1 MLTLLPRHIA
11 HAQPLRVPITG
22 KSDTWSIS
30 DPKLETLTME
40 ELKRFRQPGG
50 FETVVQRYW
59 YTHGFL
65 HGLYWD
71 DLDEQG
77 LYSRVAAEGKIVD
90 EIMNDLAEIYTED
103 IFCPE
108 AFMQGLGDA
117 LKQEI
122 VTKQSHVP
130 SVVQST

>member
-1 MLTLLPRHIA
+1 MPRHVA
-11 HAQPLRVPITG
+11 HARPLHAPVAGT
-22 KSDTWSIS
+22 DMWSIS
-30 DPKLETLTME
+30 DPKLEMLTME
-40 ELKRFRQPGG
+40 ELKRFRQPSG
-50 FETVVQRYW
+50 FATAVQRYW
-59 YTHGFL
+59 YTNGFL

-77 LYSRVAAEGKIVD
+77 LYSRVAAEGKLVD
-90 EIMNDLAEIYTED
+90 AIMNDLAAIYTED

-117 LKQEI
+117 IKQEI
-122 VTKQSHVP
+122 VTKHSHVP